1 MLRYIHIYVNN
12 LAHCDVLH
20 HRVVRHNIPDPPPV
34 PLARLITFQCPPNL
48 AMKLVP
54 CAAPMGPLEI
64 APVTSLAMGS
74 AVENA
79 HRSAFWGSDDAYY
92 LRVIGAG
99 ADVWYRVASETTATG
114 GATDANAAAAA
125 FASHFNNVIP
135 LGSGR
140 VAFPLG
146 STGRRF
152 YRIWR
157 SGARGSGRT
166 TIREVRA
173 ARSRRQPA

>member
-1 MLRYIHIYVNN
+1 MG
-12 LAHCDVLH
+12 
-20 HRVVRHNIPDPPPV
+20 
-34 PLARLITFQCPPNL
+34 RLITFECPPDF

-54 CAAPMGPLEI
+54 CAAPTGPLEN
-64 APVTSLAMGS
+64 APVTSLPMGS

-79 HRSAFWGSDDAYY
+79 HLSAFWGSDDAYY

-99 ADVWYRVASETTATG
+99 ADVWYQVASETTVSEGT
-114 GATDANAAAAA
+114 TDLAAAAAA

-135 LGSGR
+135 LGGGR
-140 VAFPLG
+140 IAFPVG

-157 SGARGSGRT
+157 SGARGSRRT